1 MRSDS
6 SIAQHTD
13 RDEILQRLLTEGTN
27 VKALAQEKGIRYQAL
42 LTQRRKMRKDMGLQV
57 MKTLPSRPPMVATG
71 ELAEMVGAGYLIKE
85 LALIKDRLNYE
96 YLQDDAT
103 ASTRINALDK
113 SIRVVSELIRMA
125 ELAERHQSRSVRRTP
140 EYQRLEKAIA
150 ATIRRAPELEAVF
163 NEEYERL
170 QPRVTDTDD
179 RDTADE

>member
-1 MRSDS
+1 
-6 SIAQHTD
+6 
-13 RDEILQRLLTEGTN
+13 
-27 VKALAQEKGIRYQAL
+27 
-42 LTQRRKMRKDMGLQV
+42 
-57 MKTLPSRPPMVATG
+57 MVATG

-96 YLQDDAT
+96 YLQEDAT

-150 ATIRRAPELEAVF
+150 ATIRRAPELEDVF

-170 QPRVTDTDD
+170 QPRVTDTRDESTDD
-179 RDTADE
+179 E